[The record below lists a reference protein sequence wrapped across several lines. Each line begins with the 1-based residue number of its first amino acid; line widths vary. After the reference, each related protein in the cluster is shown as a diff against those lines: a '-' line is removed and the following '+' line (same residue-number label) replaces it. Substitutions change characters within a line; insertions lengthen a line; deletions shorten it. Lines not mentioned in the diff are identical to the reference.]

1 MGVFENDRSTYSED
15 WKDAVNAQL
24 QWMKK
29 EIEALR
35 MQIEH
40 MNKVNGNI
48 KIDVERAI
56 QNCYSTVNG
65 MIIRS
70 KQKKRK

>member
-1 MGVFENDRSTYSED
+1 MAIFENDRIAYSED

-35 MQIEH
+35 IQIEH
-40 MNKVNGNI
+40 INKTNTNI
-48 KIDVERAI
+48 KVEVERALENSLTTI
-56 QNCYSTVNG
+56 NT
-65 MIIRS
+65 MINRG
-70 KQKKRK
+70 KKRI